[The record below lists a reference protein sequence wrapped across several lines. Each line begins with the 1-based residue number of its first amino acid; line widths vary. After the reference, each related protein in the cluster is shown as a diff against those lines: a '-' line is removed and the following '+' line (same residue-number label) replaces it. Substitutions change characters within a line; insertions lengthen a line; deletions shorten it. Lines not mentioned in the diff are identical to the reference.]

1 MRPARPARI
10 VPAMAAITLSGAFTA
25 VVTPFN
31 DDLSEIDW
39 AAFDGLIQAQLAGGI
54 SGIVPCGTTGE
65 APTLSDSEQRELV
78 KRTASLAKGKVPIFA
93 GTGLNNTKKSIDAS
107 KAVLEAGADGV
118 MIVMP
123 YYNKPS
129 QEGMVR
135 HVQAIAKEVGG
146 APIIL
151 YNIPGRT
158 GIELTVESTLKLLD
172 SSPNVVGIKDA
183 TGNVMWC
190 QELLRRAA
198 SRVTLLSGDD
208 PLTLPMMV
216 VGAKGVISVTSNL
229 LPREVSDVCAD
240 ALAGRWEEAKKKHLA
255 LLPVHRAMFVEPNPQ
270 PVKAALALEG
280 RMKPG
285 VRLPLVE
292 ASAGCREAVSRALE
306 EYRKK

>member
-1 MRPARPARI
+1 
-10 VPAMAAITLSGAFTA
+10 MAAITLSGAFTA

-39 AAFDGLIQAQLAGGI
+39 AAFEGLIQAQLAGGI

-93 GTGLNNTKKSIDAS
+93 GTGSNNTKKSIDAS
-107 KAVLEAGADGV
+107 KAALEAGADGV

-129 QEGMVR
+129 QDGMVR

-229 LPREVSDVCAD
+229 LPREVSEVCAD
-240 ALAGRWEEAKKKHLA
+240 ALAGRWDEAKKKHLA

-292 ASAGCREAVSRALE
+292 ASAGCREAVARALE

>member
-1 MRPARPARI
+1 
-10 VPAMAAITLSGAFTA
+10 MAAITLSGAFTA

-39 AAFDGLIQAQLAGGI
+39 AAFEGLIQAQLAGGV

-93 GTGLNNTKKSIDAS
+93 GTGSNNTKKSIDAS
-107 KAVLEAGADGV
+107 KAALEAGADGV

-129 QEGMVR
+129 QDGMVR

-229 LPREVSDVCAD
+229 LPREVSEVCAD
-240 ALAGRWEEAKKKHLA
+240 ALAGRWDEAKKKHLA

-292 ASAGCREAVSRALE
+292 ASAGCREAVARALE